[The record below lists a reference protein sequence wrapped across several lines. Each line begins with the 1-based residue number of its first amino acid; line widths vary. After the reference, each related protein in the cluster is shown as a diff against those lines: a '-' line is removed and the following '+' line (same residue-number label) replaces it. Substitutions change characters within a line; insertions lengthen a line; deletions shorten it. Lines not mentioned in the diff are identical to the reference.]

1 MWQQTERLAVV
12 WLRITLALVTGV
24 AVVMTVY
31 GLGSVQF
38 KLAAVAAVLLDL
50 LTIRALF
57 REWAWQARG
66 AWWRFW

>member
-1 MWQQTERLAVV
+1 MWQQTERLALV
-12 WLRITLALVTGV
+12 WFRITLALAAGV

-38 KLAAVAAVLLDL
+38 KFAAVAAVLVDL
-50 LTIRALF
+50 LIVRSLC